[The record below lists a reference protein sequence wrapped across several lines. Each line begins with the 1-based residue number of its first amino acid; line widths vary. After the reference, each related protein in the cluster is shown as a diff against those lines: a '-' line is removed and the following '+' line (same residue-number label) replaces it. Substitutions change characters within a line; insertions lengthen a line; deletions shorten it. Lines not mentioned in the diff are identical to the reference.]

1 LRGYELTHRSGSEG
15 VPDLTH
21 HALLALSRLP
31 AVGSLQPQGKV
42 LESGCKP
49 ELVAGLRFAGH
60 LDEVERRVENGS

>member
-1 LRGYELTHRSGSEG
+1 

-21 HALLALSRLP
+21 HALFALSRLP